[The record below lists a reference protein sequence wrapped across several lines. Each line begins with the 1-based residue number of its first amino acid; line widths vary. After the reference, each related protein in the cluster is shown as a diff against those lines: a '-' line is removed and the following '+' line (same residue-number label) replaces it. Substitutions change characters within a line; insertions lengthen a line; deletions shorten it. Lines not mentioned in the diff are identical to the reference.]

1 MTLFEYLATASSLL
15 YSVAALRILGG
26 IPSSA
31 APQRRYALHLA
42 LTFNSLLLIVLSF
55 WTFWS
60 YRDVAWTFRGFAVA
74 LLLPGLLYY
83 CAAVLVPEN
92 PEHVLSWRE
101 HFCAV
106 RRRWF
111 IGFALWGIAA
121 GTSATIN
128 LGMPFAHRARS
139 VHIGAVLLGLAGVTL
154 SKPVYQALIA
164 TVIAVL
170 LVGGALNPTIDAD
183 WLKQP

>member
-1 MTLFEYLATASSLL
+1 MTLFEYLATATSLL

-26 IPSSA
+26 LPSSL

-42 LTFNSLLLIVLSF
+42 LTFNNLVLITLSF

-60 YRDVAWTFRGFAVA
+60 YREVAWTFRGFTVA

-92 PEHVLSWRE
+92 PEQVPSWRE
-101 HFCAV
+101 HFNTV

-111 IGFALWGIAA
+111 AGIALWGLAA
-121 GTSATIN
+121 GASATIN
-128 LGMPFAHRARS
+128 LGMPIGHRARA
-139 VHIGAVLLGLAGVTL
+139 VHIGAVVLGVAGITL
-154 SKPVYQALIA
+154 PKPIHQAFIVG
-164 TVIAVL
+164 VIAAL
-170 LVGGALNPTIDAD
+170 LVGAALNSTIDAD
-183 WLKQP
+183 WLSRP